1 MTARRLARF
10 GSRATE
16 RRWPSLIVSLAVS
29 VGLFIAAFA
38 SMTSLPR
45 WVRRDQRAVPELPV
59 LVQIPTLPA
68 RRTPVAPK
76 TIRAPN
82 RAANPPDRPHVPP
95 NERVAPVAASPV
107 DTGLASPAES
117 TATARDTTGA
127 RSSSTGRGPVP
138 STNAVGTVKG
148 APIAPAGVTY
158 DHRAANTP
166 EVRDSIAHGVMD
178 NIAELA
184 RTRAPTG
191 RELADL
197 ETRGRNAISLRQR
210 TSTAGNSRDLVILQG
225 SGLDGVGAVTG
236 RANVVTAG
244 LPLFSSGPSS
254 AQRKKNDSLVADYQ
268 RRLRRLQD
276 RYLKRD
282 SIRADSIRADS
293 VRRDSVARAHRTPDQ
308 R

>member
-1 MTARRLARF
+1 MSERRLARF
-10 GSRATE
+10 GSHATE

-29 VGLFIAAFA
+29 GGLFAAAFA
-38 SMTSLPR
+38 SMTSLPS
-45 WVRRDQRAVPELPV
+45 WVRRGRSVVPNLPV
-59 LVQIPTLPA
+59 LVQIPTPT
-68 RRTPVAPK
+68 RRPTPVAPK
-76 TIRAPN
+76 TTPAPN
-82 RAANPPDRPHVPP
+82 HAASPPNHPHVPP
-95 NERVAPVAASPV
+95 SDKVAPVAPSPV
-107 DTGLASPAES
+107 DTGLASPAEP
-117 TATARDTTGA
+117 TTARDSSGA
-127 RSSSTGRGPVP
+127 RSSSAARKSVP
-138 STNAVGTVKG
+138 STSNVGAVKG

-191 RELADL
+191 RELAEI
-197 ETRGRNAISLRQR
+197 ETRAHNATSLRQR
-210 TSTAGNSRDLVILQG
+210 TSTPGNSRDLVVLQG
-225 SGLDGVGAVTG
+225 SGLDGVGAVSG
-236 RANVVTAG
+236 GGNVVSVG
-244 LPLFSSGPSS
+244 LPLFSSGPSR

-282 SIRADSIRADS
+282 SILADSVRADS

-308 R
+308 H

>member
-1 MTARRLARF
+1 MSERRLARF
-10 GSRATE
+10 GSHARE

-38 SMTSLPR
+38 SMTSLPS
-45 WVRRDQRAVPELPV
+45 WVRRDRTIGPNLPV
-59 LVQIPTLPA
+59 LVRIPTPP
-68 RRTPVAPK
+68 RPSTPVAPK
-76 TIRAPN
+76 TTRAPN
-82 RAANPPDRPHVPP
+82 RAANPRDRPHVPASDK
-95 NERVAPVAASPV
+95 VAPVVPSPV
-107 DTGLASPAES
+107 DTGLAPPAEP
-117 TATARDTTGA
+117 TTARDSSGA
-127 RSSSTGRGPVP
+127 RSSSAARGSIP
-138 STNAVGTVKG
+138 STSSAGAVRG

-166 EVRDSIAHGVMD
+166 EVRDSIARGVMD

-191 RELADL
+191 RELAEL
-197 ETRGRNAISLRQR
+197 ETRARNAISLRQR

-225 SGLDGVGAVTG
+225 SGLDGVGAVSG
-236 RANVVTAG
+236 GGNVVSVG
-244 LPLFSSGPSS
+244 LPLFSSGPSR

-293 VRRDSVARAHRTPDQ
+293 VRRDSVARAHRMPDQ
-308 R
+308 H